1 MFRYCHAHIW
11 SSGCSKIDAVAPIST
26 TRRVRFE
33 SEDLDAIPMGRRTD
47 AAHIAAGS
55 LVEVQIGARW
65 VTNANGRQELTGGHW
80 VRCEVLS
87 ETTKEVVV
95 RLLV

>member
-1 MFRYCHAHIW
+1 MIRH
-11 SSGCSKIDAVAPIST
+11 
-26 TRRVRFE
+26 VRFE
-33 SEDLDAIPMGRRTD
+33 SEDLDAVPMALRTE
-47 AAHIAAGS
+47 AEQVSAGS

-65 VTNANGRQELTGGHW
+65 VTNENGRQERTGGHW